1 MHYLDLRLK
10 QYNVLFQ
17 EQQCVFQ
24 RNDMYW
30 VDVSVFKVIF
40 FNTF

>member
-10 QYNVLFQ
+10 QDNVLFQ

-30 VDVSVFKVIF
+30 VDVSVFKIIF